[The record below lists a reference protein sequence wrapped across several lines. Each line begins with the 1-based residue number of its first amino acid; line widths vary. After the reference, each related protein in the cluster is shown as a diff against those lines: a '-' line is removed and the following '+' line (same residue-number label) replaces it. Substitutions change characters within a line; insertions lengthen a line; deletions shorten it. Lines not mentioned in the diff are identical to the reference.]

1 MTDVR
6 PSRFLFFLMVLIFGG
21 NGVFAETRVPQS
33 QGEITLSFA
42 PLVKSAAPAVV
53 NIYAKRI
60 VQTQA
65 NPFQNDPFFRN
76 FLRDFG
82 ATRPQVEN
90 SLGSG
95 VIVGADGIVVS
106 NYHVVGGATEIT
118 VVLHDG
124 REFSASALLS
134 DSDSDL
140 AVLKLHSNSEMPYL
154 TFRDSETVEVGE
166 LVLAIGNPFG
176 LGQTV
181 TTGVVSA
188 LGRTG
193 LGIEGYENFI
203 QTDAAINPGNSGGA
217 LVNVAGEL
225 VGINTA
231 IASRTGSYAGYGFA
245 VPVNLMKKIV
255 NDIMKY
261 GKVQR
266 AILGVSIRD
275 IDQLLADEEGLKNLK
290 GVYIADVVEKGAAEK
305 AGIEKGDVV
314 LKIEGEE
321 VNSSSKLQEKIGKY
335 RPGDEVNIT
344 IRRNGKEKM
353 LKATLLSKD
362 GETKLEKVSRTNT
375 KSFEGMNLGNTTKE
389 ERQKL
394 EIKSGAKVESV
405 GEGVFKDAGI
415 PEGFVIT
422 HINNERVYSPQ
433 GAIAI
438 LSNLKGAIVVEGKTK
453 SGKDKIFAVK
463 LPEK

>member
-1 MTDVR
+1 
-6 PSRFLFFLMVLIFGG
+6 
-21 NGVFAETRVPQS
+21 
-33 QGEITLSFA
+33 
-42 PLVKSAAPAVV
+42 
-53 NIYAKRI
+53 
-60 VQTQA
+60 
-65 NPFQNDPFFRN
+65 
-76 FLRDFG
+76 
-82 ATRPQVEN
+82 
-90 SLGSG
+90 
-95 VIVGADGIVVS
+95 
-106 NYHVVGGATEIT
+106 
-118 VVLHDG
+118 
-124 REFSASALLS
+124 
-134 DSDSDL
+134 
-140 AVLKLHSNSEMPYL
+140 
-154 TFRDSETVEVGE
+154 
-166 LVLAIGNPFG
+166 
-176 LGQTV
+176 
-181 TTGVVSA
+181 VSA
-188 LGRTG
+188 LGRNIDLIRSKG
-193 LGIEGYENFI
+193 NQYAIENFI

-344 IRRNGKEKM
+344 IRRNGKEKV

-394 EIKSGAKVESV
+394 EIKSGAKVESI

-415 PEGFVIT
+415 PNGFVIT